1 MGNLNRIFTSK
12 ETDMVITYLST
23 KKNLD
28 AEGFIGKFFETFK
41 EEFTPMYLKI
51 LQQTEEKETI
61 SNSF

>member
-12 ETDMVITYLST
+12 ETDMVITYPST

-41 EEFTPMYLKI
+41 EKFTPMYLKI
-51 LQQTEEKETI
+51 LQQTEEKVTV
-61 SNSF
+61 SNLF